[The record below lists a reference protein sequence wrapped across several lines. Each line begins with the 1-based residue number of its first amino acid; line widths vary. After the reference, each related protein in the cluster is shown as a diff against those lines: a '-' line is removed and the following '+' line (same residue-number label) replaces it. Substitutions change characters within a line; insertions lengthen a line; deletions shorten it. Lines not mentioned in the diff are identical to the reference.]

1 VTGPEGV
8 LIYGA
13 GGYKFVVLDVAR
25 SLART
30 ERVWRYSDPAV
41 LGSRRLVGAE
51 SLACGGSALP
61 QAGPARPPTPI
72 PRRERRRRT
81 QMVVR
86 SLGKTE
92 RISALS

>member
-30 ERVWRYSDPAV
+30 ERVWRVLSLGPNVRDAIGDPAV
-41 LGSRRLVGAE
+41 LRALCALVVTG
-51 SLACGGSALP
+51 
-61 QAGPARPPTPI
+61 TD
-72 PRRERRRRT
+72 
-81 QMVVR
+81 VR
-86 SLGKTE
+86 
-92 RISALS
+92 

>member
-30 ERVWRYSDPAV
+30 ERARRYRGPCRS
-41 LGSRRLVGAE
+41 SRPLRSCRDGNRRAIMATHDAE
-51 SLACGGSALP
+51 EAEV
-61 QAGPARPPTPI
+61 T
-72 PRRERRRRT
+72 
-81 QMVVR
+81 
-86 SLGKTE
+86 
-92 RISALS
+92 